1 MKSSSAAQ
9 SARRSQADSRSP
21 KGSSLFSLVILYLI
35 PPVLVVA
42 GVIPF
47 GRRFEVLAG
56 MTVIIVA
63 YDWLY
68 GVDLRELGFRKDNLK
83 ASLLLNG
90 FASLSLV
97 LLMFVSFKVGLI
109 REPTIPE
116 WKLFFAYYVLVSSPS
131 QEFLFRSNLFALMSR
146 SDIKMP
152 LARIITSAAI
162 FSFMHIIYRDPLT
175 LAASFTAGL
184 MWGLIYHKYPNFW
197 GVAFSHAVIGAA
209 AILVGL
215 I

>member
-1 MKSSSAAQ
+1 M
-9 SARRSQADSRSP
+9 SP
-21 KGSSLFSLVILYLI
+21 KGSFLFYLVIFYLI
-35 PPVLVVA
+35 PPVLILTS
-42 GVIPF
+42 VIPF

-83 ASLLLNG
+83 ASLLLNA
-90 FASLSLV
+90 FASLLLV

-116 WKLFFAYYVLVSSPS
+116 WKPFFAYYIFVSSPS

-146 SDIKMP
+146 GDIKRP

-162 FSFMHIIYRDPLT
+162 FSFMHVIYKDPLT
-175 LAASFTAGL
+175 IAVAFAAGL
-184 MWGLIYHKYPNFW
+184 MWGWIYHRYPNFW
-197 GVAFSHAVIGAA
+197 GVAFSHAILGAA

-215 I
+215 V